1 MVLQRLVC
9 LSLLRRLGYRSMSTC
24 VAEVV
29 VFPIGTGS
37 PSVSKYV
44 TECQKILEQSNVKHQ
59 LTPMGTVI
67 EGTIDEVFA
76 TVKKLHEAPFSDK
89 EVQRV
94 YTILHLDD
102 RRDKHLTMEGKIKA
116 VEDQLRK

>member
-1 MVLQRLVC
+1 MLGF
-9 LSLLRRLGYRSMSTC
+9 LGYRQFSAHLLGCLWIAAYTC
-24 VAEVV
+24 M
-29 VFPIGTGS
+29 GH
-37 PSVSKYV
+37 SVSKYV